1 FLRAKKEERGELLEK
16 ITGTGIYRQL
26 GRMSFEKFREVNQQI
41 QKQQDAIAVIKQGLL
56 EDTQLLDLTAALEGK
71 EKTCEP
77 LEKEIARI
85 NKNLDLKKT
94 IEEQLKEIDKLAT
107 QRESAEIGFKS
118 FLEEYGPQI
127 TGHEKVREI
136 GEELRDWKRLT
147 LNCADLDKD
156 ILKKKELSRQ
166 NLENLESC
174 LKDVSGFTKLEVD
187 QQNVETGLENFASL
201 VRELTKQVDDKLV
214 EFKSLQNTFKIETRE
229 LSCTLNE
236 KDPEATGR
244 ELEVLQSKA
253 KGKITQLREALKNID
268 LDNTEAE

>member
-1 FLRAKKEERGELLEK
+1 
-16 ITGTGIYRQL
+16 
-26 GRMSFEKFREVNQQI
+26 
-41 QKQQDAIAVIKQGLL
+41 
-56 EDTQLLDLTAALEGK
+56 
-71 EKTCEP
+71 
-77 LEKEIARI
+77 
-85 NKNLDLKKT
+85 
-94 IEEQLKEIDKLAT
+94 
-107 QRESAEIGFKS
+107 
-118 FLEEYGPQI
+118 
-127 TGHEKVREI
+127 
-136 GEELRDWKRLT
+136 RLT

-166 NLENLESC
+166 NVENLESC

-187 QQNVETGLENFASL
+187 QQNVENGLENFASL

-268 LDNTEAE
+268 LDNPEAEKFRLKRYLVDARAAWGLSDQ